1 MTKSDVDTTNMN
13 PSKGKRAPTKKP
25 AKTISTI
32 IPPPTVAPVV
42 QPKQPS
48 ILEPFVHIQSEELSK
63 TFFTG
68 LTNEEVSDIRK
79 LLASQVASSSSAD
92 SEDGEDGESG
102 DDLEDVDLFKVETE
116 NFLGDAVKE
125 VVFPKFLK
133 NTQRVEEKSNLYMA
147 LHGDPKVYAQ
157 LLKLV
162 ASDQPLKPLV
172 IKLYEPNEE
181 ETKLEIAVTYEFPTP
196 TLLAIDFGNL
206 SHSREKPREIRIEF
220 NFNHFKVDDVDFY
233 C

>member
-1 MTKSDVDTTNMN
+1 VTKSDVDTTNMN
-13 PSKGKRAPTKKP
+13 PSKGKRASTKKP

-42 QPKQPS
+42 QPKPQPS
-48 ILEPFVHIQSEELSK
+48 ILEPFVYIQSEELSK

-79 LLASQVASSSSAD
+79 LLASQAASSAD
-92 SEDGEDGESG
+92 SEDGESG
-102 DDLEDVDLFKVETE
+102 DELEDVDLFKVETE

-133 NTQRVEEKSNLYMA
+133 STQRVEEKSNLYMA

-181 ETKLEIAVTYEFPTP
+181 ETKLEIAVIYEFPTP